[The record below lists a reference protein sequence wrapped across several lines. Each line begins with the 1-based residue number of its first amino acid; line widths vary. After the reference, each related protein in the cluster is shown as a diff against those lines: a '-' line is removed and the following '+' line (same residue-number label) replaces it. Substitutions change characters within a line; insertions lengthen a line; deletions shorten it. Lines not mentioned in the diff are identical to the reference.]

1 MRARRQVTG
10 KKPMN
15 DRLIIFDTTL
25 RDGEQAP
32 GIALSPDDK
41 VAIAKQLALL
51 KVDVIEA
58 GFAAASAGD
67 FTSVARIAAE
77 VPGPT
82 IACLART
89 HADDIDQAADALKAA
104 DNKRIHVFIST
115 SPIHMEQMLHM
126 SPSEVLEAVKESVAR
141 AKRYVDDVEFS
152 PQDATRSDPEFIIE
166 VCRAAVAAGAT
177 TINIP
182 DTVGYAMPE
191 DFVELLTNVYDN
203 VRDGNEDVIISTHC
217 HDDLGL
223 AVANSLSAISAGA
236 RQIEG
241 AINGI
246 GERAGNTS
254 TEEVIMALSTRAD
267 YFNVE
272 IGADTTQIFETSRL
286 VSSLTGYPIQYNKA
300 VVGRNAFAHES
311 GIHQHGVL
319 QNRETYE
326 IMDPASVGRESVL
339 VLGKHSGRAA
349 FQDALKKM
357 GIVLEDVDFQRSF
370 DRFKELA
377 DRKGEISEDGIRAIV
392 TEETATDSVEMQF
405 EAIVVSGGSH
415 EVPVATVTLARN
427 GDVITNTAEGDGMV
441 NAAFVAIQDAY
452 GIPATLLDYRV
463 SPITPG
469 ADAMAEV
476 SVIIQ
481 VGSSSF
487 SGRGVSTD
495 VVEGSAR
502 AIVSAMNKAAFDRG
516 VTENPRDSES

>member
-1 MRARRQVTG
+1 
-10 KKPMN
+10 MN
-15 DRLIIFDTTL
+15 DQLIIFDTTL

-58 GFAAASAGD
+58 GFAASSAGD
-67 FTSVARIAAE
+67 FTSVSRIAAE
-77 VPGPT
+77 VQGPV
-82 IACLART
+82 IASLART
-89 HADDIDQAADALKAA
+89 HPDDIDRAADALKAA
-104 DNKRIHVFIST
+104 AKKRIHVFIST

-126 SPSEVLEAVKESVAR
+126 SPDEVLAVTKEGVAR
-141 AKRYVDDVEFS
+141 AKQYVDDVEFS
-152 PQDATRSDPEFIIE
+152 PQDATRSDPDFIIE

-182 DTVGYAMPE
+182 DTVGYAVPE

-203 VRDGNEDVIISTHC
+203 VREGNKDIIISTHC

-223 AVANSLSAISAGA
+223 AVANSLSAVHAGA

-254 TEEVIMALSTRAD
+254 TEEIIMALTTRSD

-272 IGADTTQIFETSRL
+272 IAADTTQIFETSRL

-300 VVGRNAFAHES
+300 VVGRNAFVHES

-326 IMDPASVGRESVL
+326 IMDPSSIGRRSVL

-349 FQDALKKM
+349 FQDALTKLE
-357 GIVLEDVDFQRSF
+357 ITLEDVDFQRSF
-370 DRFKELA
+370 ERFKELA
-377 DRKGEISEDGIRAIV
+377 DRKGEITEDGIRAIV
-392 TEETATDSVEMQF
+392 AEEPAAESDEMYF
-405 EAIVVSGGSH
+405 ESILLSGGTHQVS
-415 EVPVATVTLARN
+415 VATIALRRN
-427 GDVITNTAEGDGMV
+427 GDLLRSTAEGDGMV
-441 NAAFVAIQDAY
+441 NATFMAIQDAY
-452 GIPATLLDYRV
+452 DMSATLLDYRV
-463 SPITPG
+463 SPITSG

-476 SVIIQ
+476 SVILQ
-481 VGSSSF
+481 VGPSSY
-487 SGRGVSTD
+487 SGRGISTD

-502 AIVSAMNKAAFDRG
+502 AMVAAMNKAAFDRD
-516 VTENPRDSES
+516 VIDVPRDRESQ